1 MSGRLEKIKRMALE
15 DLLNVNPDYAATGY
29 AHLSYAACLG
39 ALLARK
45 RGCDMEL
52 CQAAGFLH
60 DVWLH
65 ERAPYSQADC
75 DAHAAE
81 GAKLARRLM
90 EQEGEFA
97 PEEIEIVA
105 RMIEN
110 HDFTR
115 QTDDP
120 MSEIL
125 KDADMLSHY
134 LNASALG
141 REEKLN
147 PRAALTLEE
156 MHALNKKGEK

>member
-1 MSGRLEKIKRMALE
+1 M
-15 DLLNVNPDYAATGY
+15 
-29 AHLSYAACLG
+29 
-39 ALLARK
+39 
-45 RGCDMEL
+45 
-52 CQAAGFLH
+52 
-60 DVWLH
+60 WLH
-65 ERAPYSQADC
+65 ELAPYSQADC

-81 GAKLARRLM
+81 GAKLARRMM

-97 PEEIEIVA
+97 PEEIETVA

-141 REEKLN
+141 REEEFN
-147 PRAALTLEE
+147 PRAALALEE

>member
-81 GAKLARRLM
+81 GAKLARRMM
-90 EQEGEFA
+90 EQE
-97 PEEIEIVA
+97 
-105 RMIEN
+105 
-110 HDFTR
+110 
-115 QTDDP
+115 
-120 MSEIL
+120 
-125 KDADMLSHY
+125 LSLIHI
-134 LNASALG
+134 
-141 REEKLN
+141 
-147 PRAALTLEE
+147 
-156 MHALNKKGEK
+156 